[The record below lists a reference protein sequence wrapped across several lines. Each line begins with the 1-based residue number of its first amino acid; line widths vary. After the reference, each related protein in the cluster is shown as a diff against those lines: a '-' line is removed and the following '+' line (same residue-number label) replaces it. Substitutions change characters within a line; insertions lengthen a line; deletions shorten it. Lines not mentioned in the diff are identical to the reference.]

1 MTMTMTG
8 KQIMKTHAPET
19 FHYHRTIKDTV
30 SVQKRHNYVNDDEE
44 HEENPHLEDFL
55 VPHHT
60 VHIEP
65 KRHNYV
71 NDDEDH
77 EENPHSEDFLVPH
90 HTVHIEPELLVKPTL
105 RRPSRGILQNSDC
118 PSPSPSLHS
127 CELKEDDNNRRV
139 SFHQVV
145 VRYYGMILGD
155 HPNCSYGP
163 PVTLEWDYLEYE
175 PLSLD
180 EYEYHHARR
189 RPIRKLGLNYYRR
202 REILSSR
209 NYSLDELKKATREVD
224 RIKRHRAITRSM
236 LPYRQLEFIIKTAG
250 RRLKRVFKK
259 EAPGY
264 TWDKEYDLDCSR
276 HSSVS
281 VLKRS

>member
-1 MTMTMTG
+1 MVG
-8 KQIMKTHAPET
+8 KHRKTRATET

-65 KRHNYV
+65 
-71 NDDEDH
+71 
-77 EENPHSEDFLVPH
+77 
-90 HTVHIEPELLVKPTL
+90 ELLVKPTL
-105 RRPSRGILQNSDC
+105 ARPCTSILQNADH
-118 PSPSPSLHS
+118 PSAHS
-127 CELKEDDNNRRV
+127 CELIENKGRV

-175 PLSLD
+175 PLPLD

-189 RPIRKLGLNYYRR
+189 RPLKLLGLNYYRR
-202 REILSSR
+202 MEILLADHK
-209 NYSLDELKKATREVD
+209 YSLNELKKATSEVNQT
-224 RIKRHRAITRSM
+224 KRQRYITKNM
-236 LPYRQLEFIIKTAG
+236 LPYRKVEYTIKSAG
-250 RRLKRVFKK
+250 RRLKRIFKK
-259 EAPGY
+259 EPPRY

-276 HSSVS
+276 HSSTS
-281 VLKRS
+281 VLKR

>member
-1 MTMTMTG
+1 MTV
-8 KQIMKTHAPET
+8 KQTKTHAPET

-44 HEENPHLEDFL
+44 HEENSHLEDFL
-55 VPHHT
+55 VP
-60 VHIEP
+60 VHRI
-65 KRHNYV
+65 
-71 NDDEDH
+71 
-77 EENPHSEDFLVPH
+77 
-90 HTVHIEPELLVKPTL
+90 HIEPELLVKPTL
-105 RRPSRGILQNSDC
+105 ARPCTSILQNADC
-118 PSPSPSLHS
+118 PSRHS
-127 CELKEDDNNRRV
+127 CEVTENKRHI

-175 PLSLD
+175 PLPLD

-189 RPIRKLGLNYYRR
+189 RPLRLLMLNYYKRKAM
-202 REILSSR
+202 LLADH
-209 NYSLDELKKATREVD
+209 NYSMRELQQATREVD
-224 RIKRHRAITRSM
+224 RTKRQRAITKNM
-236 LPYRQLEFIIKTAG
+236 LPYRSVEDIIMTAG

-259 EAPGY
+259 EPPGY

-276 HSSVS
+276 HSSAS
-281 VLKRS
+281 VLKR